1 MTSEN
6 LPALIQ
12 QPDDR
17 ASALATAFAQAAKTS
32 HTSAARLRDLLGHN
46 RSPGWLPWCVEQGI
60 DPLGVVRPAHVLAW
74 VADLAA
80 AGDAESTRN
89 RRLST
94 LSAFYRYLVR
104 EDTVPVNPVERLD
117 PGEKPKSAKKI
128 HRTSPTSV
136 PSEEES
142 DAIQEAADQL
152 GAYQSAVIA
161 LLANTGARVGELI
174 GATVDDIGSDRGH
187 PVLSLPGKGGTR
199 RLVPL
204 SPPVWSRVQRMLGE
218 RTTHDDRLPTLTV
231 GAKPKRPLLVRPDGN
246 PEDRHGV
253 ARIVARVARRAGVGR
268 LRLTPHGLR
277 GAYATTLLA
286 EGVPIYDV
294 QRSMGHAST
303 ETTDR
308 YNRGDLDLDRHPAY
322 RMAEILARA
331 RQRRHARA
339 GHQHPSGQ
347 EQSEK

>member
-1 MTSEN
+1 MTDN
-6 LPALIQ
+6 LPALIAPAEQ
-12 QPDDR
+12 R
-17 ASALATAFAQAAKTS
+17 VSALAAAFARAAKTTN
-32 HTSAARLRDLLGHN
+32 TSEARTRDLLGYN
-46 RSPGWLPWCVEQGI
+46 RSPGWLPWCAEQGV
-60 DPLGVVRPAHVLAW
+60 DPLGLVRPAHVLAW

-94 LSAFYRYLVR
+94 LSAFYKYLVR
-104 EDTVPVNPVERLD
+104 EGTVPVNPVERLTT
-117 PGEKPKSAKKI
+117 GEKPKSAKKI

-142 DAIQEAADQL
+142 DAIQEAADTL
-152 GAYQSAVIA
+152 GSYSSAVIA

-174 GATVDDIGSDRGH
+174 GATVEDIGSDRGH

-204 SPPVWSRVQRMLGE
+204 SPPVWTRVQRMLDE
-218 RTTHDDRLPTLTV
+218 RGSHDDRLPTLTV
-231 GAKPKRPLLVRPDGN
+231 GAKPKRLLLVRPDGK

-308 YNRGDLDLDRHPAY
+308 YNRRDLDLDRHPAY

-331 RQRRHARA
+331 RQRRQARA
-339 GHQHPSGQ
+339 GHQRTDAGPAATA
-347 EQSEK
+347 